1 MGDSFP
7 FLVTAATALIDTM
20 ALVEPFR
27 RAVVIEFDPLETSGR
42 STLYSNGTA
51 ADLVPALR
59 AVLARLESGSL
70 RMPVTDA
77 VRWVDVDIAEGG

>member
-27 RAVVIEFDPLETSGR
+27 RV
-42 STLYSNGTA
+42 
-51 ADLVPALR
+51 LR
-59 AVLARLESGSL
+59 AVLARLESGTL

-77 VRWVDVDIAEGG
+77 VRWVDIDLPGEG